1 MKLRPTQIVGL
12 VAIIVFGAYL
22 VVRLIQGPRD
32 PDLLPSGVRL
42 SELPTI
48 SAPAFDTT
56 PIPAEPLAV
65 GTQDARDDLYCSGIV
80 FAEQLETTG
89 VPADEAQRRR
99 DAYAAL
105 AEHGRARLEV
115 EGVTKGAGAIAVANA
130 WADKARADYKASS
143 VSIPFADC
151 MTRAAGLKPV
161 NDPLL
166 VGSET
171 ARDDLYCSGVIF
183 AVHQSKPE
191 DVLSEDAQ
199 KRRDAVIA
207 LAEAGAAKLK
217 TDGVAT
223 DATSASFADAHSEK
237 AAKDFAAGKTRI
249 SFEECMGRASIP
261 GAPN

>member
-1 MKLRPTQIVGL
+1 MKLRPLQIFGL
-12 VAIIVFGAYL
+12 VAVLVFGSYL
-22 VVRLIQGPRD
+22 VVQLAQGPRD
-32 PDLLPSGVRL
+32 PDVLPSGVRI
-42 SELPTI
+42 SDLPTI
-48 SAPAFDTT
+48 SAPPADTA

-65 GTQDARDDLYCSGIV
+65 GSQDAKDDLYCSGIV
-80 FAEQLETTG
+80 FGELLKAPN
-89 VPADEAQRRR
+89 VPDDEAQRRR

-105 AEHGRARLEV
+105 AEHGRARLET
-115 EGVTKGAGAIAVANA
+115 EGAAKGAGAFAVGNA
-130 WADKARADYKASS
+130 WADKARSDYKADAAR
-143 VSIPFADC
+143 IPFADC

-161 NDPLL
+161 NDPLT

-183 AVHQSKPE
+183 AVHRSKPE
-191 DVLSEDAQ
+191 DALSDDAQ

-207 LAEAGAAKLK
+207 LAEAGVAKLK

-223 DATSASFADAHSEK
+223 DATTASFADAHSEK

-249 SFEECMGRASIP
+249 SFEECMGRAAIP